1 MEGTNLKWIT
11 SKSANSYK
19 VLSFGI
25 EVTLIGFTELI
36 SKANYDKPDY
46 I

>member
-1 MEGTNLKWIT
+1 MNLKWIT
-11 SKSANSYK
+11 SKLANSYR
-19 VLSFGI
+19 VLSFRI